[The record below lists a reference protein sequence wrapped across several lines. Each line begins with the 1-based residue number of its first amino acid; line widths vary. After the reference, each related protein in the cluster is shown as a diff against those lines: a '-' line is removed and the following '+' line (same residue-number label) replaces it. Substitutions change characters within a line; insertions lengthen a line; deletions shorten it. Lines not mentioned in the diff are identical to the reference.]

1 MSSVATFRTALGA
14 AVVFL
19 IIAIA
24 AIVNHFVSKT
34 AHPAFG
40 LKVGLI
46 LLLVALACGVYANY
60 NRPASRV

>member
-1 MSSVATFRTALGA
+1 MSSVTTFRTALGA

-24 AIVNHFVSKT
+24 AIVNHFISKT
-34 AHPAFG
+34 AHPVFG

-60 NRPASRV
+60 NRPTSRV

>member
-24 AIVNHFVSKT
+24 AIINHFVSKT
-34 AHPAFG
+34 AHPVFG

>member
-1 MSSVATFRTALGA
+1 MSSVATFRAALGA

-24 AIVNHFVSKT
+24 AIINHFVSKT